1 MKSVFEKVM
10 NVVVA
15 IIVVIVVAGVTA
27 YFEHLR
33 LAPYEEQIR
42 DLQLQLAQSQIQV
55 KTDTIRDSIPV
66 VTQKVV
72 TVDKTD
78 YKKQLAD
85 QELIKDLKLRISE
98 IQAEN
103 TMLREARDTVPLQP
117 TGQDSIFSYHDLW
130 ADFEVN
136 LIRRNLAYC
145 VRDSFKTFIDRI
157 PKHKFLWWRWGTK
170 GYQVKHVNFN
180 KNVRVKYCQT
190 IYVDE

>member
-1 MKSVFEKVM
+1 M
-10 NVVVA
+10 NKTVKKILEVLACVA
-15 IIVVIVVAGVTA
+15 VLLLLAFVSYYAERLRTN
-27 YFEHLR
+27 HLQQR
-33 LAPYEEQIR
+33 IR
-42 DLQLQLAQSQIQV
+42 DLEVQLAHATIPV

-66 VTQKVV
+66 VTQQII

-103 TMLREARDTVPLQP
+103 TMLREARDTVLLQP
-117 TGQDSIFSYHDLW
+117 TEQDSTFSYHDPW

-136 LIRRNLAYC
+136 LIHRKLAYC
-145 VRDSFKTFIDRI
+145 VRDSFRTYINRI

-180 KNVRVKYCQT
+180 RNVRVKYDQT

>member
-10 NVVVA
+10 TVVVA